1 MASTGLQKSER
12 RVRSRER
19 TAQGRVPFH
28 AAAMDCRR
36 RRRRHRR
43 GDSVRALEIYRARP
57 DAVLEVLRAWGP
69 LFIPLMVVLLFGYRQ
84 NDRGIR
90 TQQEVASSQRELVGQ
105 MHGTVNQLT
114 TALQTQAV
122 SMRDMTEA
130 MHRIANKDNELLLRL
145 EARIDETSDRARR
158 ILEWIE
164 REEER
169 RHAQDR

>member
-1 MASTGLQKSER
+1 LNEQLKGAFPSTLLRWIVGGAGGGIGVGILF
-12 RVRSRER
+12 V
-19 TAQGRVPFH
+19 
-28 AAAMDCRR
+28 
-36 RRRRHRR
+36 
-43 GDSVRALEIYRARP
+43 LYEIYRARP
-57 DAVLEVLRAWGP
+57 DAVIDVLRAWGP

-84 NDRGIR
+84 NERGIR

-114 TALQTQAV
+114 TALQIQGS
-122 SMRDMTEA
+122 SMKDMTEA
-130 MHRIANKDNELLLRL
+130 MNRIANKDNELLLRL